1 MDDLKFINLNHPD
14 GMEKYRKM
22 YRWEVCGFCEKSYN
36 PKKHFD
42 GVMYKDGIKICRKCV
57 QNNQKREKMTNKKV
71 EMKWHKSNHN
81 GGIEVFGYFLD
92 LALAPKETDKD
103 DNSDS

>member
-1 MDDLKFINLNHPD
+1 
-14 GMEKYRKM
+14 
-22 YRWEVCGFCEKSYN
+22 
-36 PKKHFD
+36 
-42 GVMYKDGIKICRKCV
+42 
-57 QNNQKREKMTNKKV
+57 MTNKKV